1 MRFVLSRT
9 SSSVSTLPKTRPTLI
24 PNRPLIEP
32 LEARQLLSAALTGNV
47 TGLVTDTSG
56 NPLSDARVRLVPQ
69 TAGPAYSATT
79 DSSGDYVVN
88 NVLDGDYTVKVRDQ
102 GYIPNASLPELL
114 DVTLV
119 GADNPAP
126 TVQLTPIA
134 SGTVSGQVTDSNG
147 NPVADASV
155 RLVLSN
161 YVPPAMAA
169 ELHASSEAA
178 FAAGALQTGFID
190 AGGYGITATTDA
202 NGDYI
207 INDVLVDSYYV
218 RARDTGFT
226 ANTSASFTVAAGSNT
241 APTVQLFAITH
252 GTVTGQ
258 ITDASGNPL
267 SGAGV
272 VLEPATAAGPNI
284 QSHYTAITN
293 ANGDYSIK
301 NVLAGAY
308 TVSGGKT
315 GYTLNQSAS
324 FTVASGSNTAPT
336 VALTEL
342 VYGKVTGQIT
352 DAQGNP
358 LPNVQVTITN
368 QSSSTSFTSTAKTD
382 SNGDY
387 TFKHVMTGS
396 YKITTNDSGYLVATS
411 AAFTVATGPNTAPTV
426 ELSPIQLGTI
436 TGEITDASG
445 NPLKGAT
452 VYVLAAGTTFPP
464 TPRDLGNG
472 IVISVPES
480 LVAAKT
486 NSKGIYTLN
495 NVPVGTYESNTPAAS
510 YELGVSDNNFI
521 DNTSAAFTI
530 TAGSNTGPTVV
541 LTGDVVVPI
550 A

>member
-1 MRFVLSRT
+1 
-9 SSSVSTLPKTRPTLI
+9 
-24 PNRPLIEP
+24 
-32 LEARQLLSAALTGNV
+32 LEARQLLSAALTGDV

-69 TAGPAYSATT
+69 NAGRAYSATT
-79 DSSGDYVVN
+79 DSNGDYVVD
-88 NVLDGDYTVKVRDQ
+88 NVLDGNYTVKVRDQ
-102 GYIPNASLPELL
+102 GYIPNASLPETL
-114 DVTLV
+114 DLTLV

-147 NPVADASV
+147 NPLADASV

-161 YVPPAMAA
+161 YVPPAMVA
-169 ELHASSEAA
+169 ELQASSMAA

-190 AGGYGITATTDA
+190 TDGYGVTATTDA

-207 INDVLVDSYYV
+207 INDVLVGSYYI
-218 RARDTGFT
+218 RARDSGYT
-226 ANTSASFTVAAGSNT
+226 ANTSTSFTVAAGTNT
-241 APTVQLFAITH
+241 APTVQLFAVTH
-252 GTVTGQ
+252 GTITGQ
-258 ITDASGNPL
+258 ITDDSGNPL

-272 VLEPATAAGPNI
+272 GLVPVTASGPNI
-284 QSHYTAITN
+284 QSHYAIITN

-308 TVSGGKT
+308 TVSGGEI
-315 GYTLNQSAS
+315 GYTANQSAS
-324 FTVASGSNTAPT
+324 FTVVAGSNTAPT
-336 VALTEL
+336 VALTKI
-342 VYGKVTGQIT
+342 VYGKVSGQIT

-358 LPNVQVTITN
+358 LPHVQVTITN
-368 QSSSTSFTSTAKTD
+368 QSSSTPFTSTAETD

-387 TFKHVMTGS
+387 TFKHVVTGS

-411 AAFTVATGPNTAPTV
+411 AAFTAGTGPNTAPTV
-426 ELSPIQLGTI
+426 ELSPIELGTI

-445 NPLKGAT
+445 DPLKGAT
-452 VYVLAAGTTFPP
+452 VSVLAAGTTFPP
-464 TPRDLGNG
+464 TPRDIGNG
-472 IVISVPES
+472 IVITVPEYI
-480 LVAAKT
+480 VAAKT

-495 NVPVGTYESNTPAAS
+495 NVPVGTYKSNSPTTS
-510 YELGVSDNNFI
+510 YELGVSDNGFV

-541 LTGDVVVPI
+541 LTPDVVVPI
-550 A
+550 T